1 MTLGRPGPDDRTP
14 VRAPARWFR
23 RRNLVVAL
31 SLLLAGVAALTVV
44 THLPSAAQQAVA
56 GPIVVASMPYFN
68 LDHGTSAVL
77 ANRGDVNEAS
87 PWIYGLDAGGEIVD
101 QYSPGQ
107 RAEVTGDI
115 ARLRGAGIRLVPTVA
130 NVVDGDFAYQPIAGI
145 LHDSARTDA
154 HVAAIVDLVER
165 EDFAG
170 IDIDYED
177 LHAADRQAFTDYL
190 TGLAGALHSRG
201 KLLSVA
207 LFAKATDAG
216 YDQRNVAQDYAAI
229 GRVAD
234 QVRLMGYDYHWS
246 TSPPGAIAPIGW
258 INSVLA
264 YARTQIPPDK
274 IVLGIPMYGYDWV
287 GNQGASVTW
296 QQAVRLAQ
304 RHHVPITYDK
314 ATQSPWFRY
323 TDSAGTV
330 HEVWFE
336 NAASVA
342 AKLSAARAAGAG
354 GVFLWLYGPED
365 TGMWPA
371 LHQAYPLPRAARD
384 TGRP

>member
-1 MTLGRPGPDDRTP
+1 
-14 VRAPARWFR
+14 V
-23 RRNLVVAL
+23 VVAL
-31 SLLLAGVAALTVV
+31 AVVVAGVVALTVV

-56 GPIVVASMPYFN
+56 GPIAVASMPYFN

-87 PWIYGLDAGGEIVD
+87 PWIYGLDTGGEIVD
-101 QYSPGQ
+101 QYSADQ
-107 RAEVTGDI
+107 QAEVSGDI
-115 ARLRGAGIRLVPTVA
+115 TRLRDAGIRLVPTLA
-130 NVVDGDFAYQPIAGI
+130 NVVDGDFAYQPVAGI
-145 LHDSARTDA
+145 LHDKDRTVA
-154 HVAAIVDLVER
+154 HIAAIVDLVER
-165 EDFAG
+165 DDLAG

-177 LHAADRQAFTDYL
+177 LHAGDRQVFTDFV
-190 TGLAGALHSRG
+190 TQLADALHARG

-207 LFAKATDAG
+207 LFAKASDAG

-246 TSPPGAIAPIGW
+246 ASPPGPIAPVDW
-258 INSVLA
+258 INTVLA

-274 IVLGIPMYGYDWV
+274 IILGIPMYGYDWV
-287 GNQGASVTW
+287 GNRGASLTW
-296 QQAVRLAQ
+296 QQAVQLAQ
-304 RHHVPITYDK
+304 RYRVPITFDK
-314 ATQSPWFRY
+314 ASQSPWFRY

-342 AKLSAARAAGAG
+342 AKLSAARAIDAG
-354 GVFLWLYGPED
+354 GVYLWLYGPED
-365 TGMWPA
+365 TGVWPA
-371 LHQAYPLPRAARD
+371 LHQAYPLPRAAGD

>member
-1 MTLGRPGPDDRTP
+1 VTRDRPGP
-14 VRAPARWFR
+14 AGLLR
-23 RRNLVVAL
+23 RRNVVVAL
-31 SLLLAGVAALTVV
+31 AVALAGVVALTVV

-87 PWIYGLDAGGEIVD
+87 PWIYGLDTSGEIVD
-101 QYSPGQ
+101 QYSAAQ
-107 RAEVTGDI
+107 RGEVSGDI
-115 ARLRGAGIRLVPTVA
+115 TRLRDAGLRLVPTLA
-130 NVVDGDFAYQPIAGI
+130 NVVDGDFAYQPIAAI
-145 LHDSARTDA
+145 LHDKDRTEA

-165 EDFAG
+165 DDFAG

-177 LHAADRQAFTDYL
+177 LHAGDRQVFTDFV
-190 TGLAGALHSRG
+190 TELADALHARG

-207 LFAKATDAG
+207 LFAKASDAG

-246 TSPPGAIAPIGW
+246 SSPPGPIAPVDW
-258 INSVLA
+258 INTVLA

-274 IVLGIPMYGYDWV
+274 IILGIPMYGYDWV
-287 GNQGASVTW
+287 GNRGASVSW
-296 QQAVRLAQ
+296 QQAVQLAR
-304 RHHVPITYDK
+304 RHHVPITFDK
-314 ATQSPWFRY
+314 ASQSPWFRY

-342 AKLSAARAAGAG
+342 AKLSAARAIDAG
-354 GVFLWLYGPED
+354 GVYLWLYGPED
-365 TGMWPA
+365 TGVWRA
-371 LHQAYPLPRAARD
+371 LHQAYPLPRAAGD